1 MISKMMKEKTKK
13 CPYCGEEILAVAKKC
28 KHCSEWL
35 EPKEIAK
42 EQKPCPICGE
52 QVDVDA
58 LVCPHCKE
66 PIVSEIEEGV
76 LNMQVQEQPSHNSD
90 LCYCKTC
97 GAKLNIKVDKCPQ
110 CGDNDPL
117 LFSHITSYNKLTNW
131 WVVALLFCVLFGIPL
146 LFSLFSVE
154 YSVFA
159 ILFWIAVFWWL
170 LTSNKKSSNIVV
182 KKDIETMYKIC
193 NESKDP
199 DGFSRWARQIEEKK
213 DVFTKL
219 FGYYRLGE

>member
-1 MISKMMKEKTKK
+1 M
-13 CPYCGEEILAVAKKC
+13 AKKY
-28 KHCSEWL
+28 WL
-35 EPKEIAK
+35 SLRNVSIAK